1 MVKVTSYKE
10 VAKKDGS
17 SFISLE
23 LIGGLELVQSQS
35 TGNYYACVRKCS
47 IPSTFDKSIAK
58 SMIGETV
65 EGEIVRISVEPYE
78 YLNKNTGELM
88 MLQHS
93 YAYRPKGAV
102 ELIGETQVQELEAA

>member
-1 MVKVTSYKE
+1 
-10 VAKKDGS
+10 
-17 SFISLE
+17 
-23 LIGGLELVQSQS
+23 
-35 TGNYYACVRKCS
+35 
-47 IPSTFDKSIAK
+47 
-58 SMIGETV
+58 MIGETV